1 MVKIN
6 LNIFQT
12 CSSTN
17 DIAIDKAKQGLP
29 EGSSYLAYSQ
39 SMGRGRNNNKWE
51 SMNGNLFLSTIFRPE
66 KEKNYW
72 HQLSLIVGFSIFE
85 VLINLGIDANQV
97 QLKWPNDVLVDNKKI
112 SGVLLESFNNFVV
125 VGIGL
130 NISKNP
136 SHEIKWKTTKLSD
149 YLEKELSIKNIAN
162 ILLKK
167 IFKNYCIWNEKG
179 FIFFKNKINYSF
191 KNVNKRIIIKINS
204 KHHFVDG
211 IFLGLGDNGSLR
223 VKVDNELIEYFSV
236 ESFFFPDIELS

>member
-1 MVKIN
+1 M
-6 LNIFQT
+6 
-12 CSSTN
+12 
-17 DIAIDKAKQGLP
+17 
-29 EGSSYLAYSQ
+29 
-39 SMGRGRNNNKWE
+39 
-51 SMNGNLFLSTIFRPE
+51 
-66 KEKNYW
+66 
-72 HQLSLIVGFSIFE
+72 
-85 VLINLGIDANQV
+85 INLGIDANQV

>member
-149 YLEKELSIKNIAN
+149 YLEKE
-162 ILLKK
+162 
-167 IFKNYCIWNEKG
+167 